1 MSLVETSE
9 LKIVTHIDSEEPWL
23 PMLLEPVCQLNK
35 YH

>member
-23 PMLLEPVCQLNK
+23 PMPLEPVCQLNK